1 MKRQTT
7 ATQQQ
12 GAASIE
18 FAFMFVLVFMLF
30 YGMVGYFVPLLLAA
44 SYQEVAGEAAREAV
58 LHNYDR
64 GGEGDARRLALAKE
78 VVEDSWLPN
87 DWKDTC
93 EGYDGYLRQS
103 AAELSACI
111 RHATPTSII
120 PQVAIFG
127 WRFPVLPQEIKG
139 EATILR
145 QAKDKG

>member
-1 MKRQTT
+1 MQQRT
-7 ATQQQ
+7 AGTKQQ

-44 SYQEVAGEAAREAV
+44 SYQEIASEAAREAV

-64 GGEGDARRLALAKE
+64 GGDGRRLELAQA

-87 DWKDTC
+87 GWKDTC
-93 EGYDGYLRQS
+93 VGYEGYLRQS
-103 AAELSACI
+103 TAELSACI
-111 RHATPTSII
+111 RHAAPASII
-120 PQVAIFG
+120 PQVALFG
-127 WRFPVLPQEIKG
+127 WRFPMLPQEIKG

-145 QAKDKG
+145 QAKEEG